1 MYMCIFVT
9 TIFQVSKSESEIIT
23 YTNKHLPKKCGLD
36 FLVVLYFDANIEK
49 TFLNNNAEY
58 IEELHRRITY
68 PEQ

>member
-36 FLVVLYFDANIEK
+36 LFLVLYFDANIEK
-49 TFLNNNAEY
+49 TFLNNNAE
-58 IEELHRRITY
+58 
-68 PEQ
+68 

>member
-9 TIFQVSKSESEIIT
+9 IIFQVSKSEDENIT
-23 YTNKHLPKKCGLD
+23 YTKEHLPKKCGLD
-36 FLVVLYFDANIEK
+36 LLLALYFDANIEK
-49 TFLNNNAEY
+49 TFLNNTAKY